1 MMVVISVKGSVV
13 DPTSAAVAG
22 VKEVGRPVAV
32 GEADPGRSF
41 QE

>member
-1 MMVVISVKGSVV
+1 MMLVISVKGSVV
-13 DPTSAAVAG
+13 DPTSAAVTS

-32 GEADPGRSF
+32 GKADAGRSF

>member
-1 MMVVISVKGSVV
+1 MVVISVKGSVV

-22 VKEVGRPVAV
+22 VQKVGRPVAI
-32 GEADPGRSF
+32 GEADAGRSF